1 MNEYEVGY
9 DAARKLVAQ
18 EVLDMIDRYTNRA
31 AITEIKKL
39 MARHIKEANDQGE
52 ARPHEQPERKDNE

>member
-39 MARHIKEANDQGE
+39 MAWHIKEANRRIEEAVAGE
-52 ARPHEQPERKDNE
+52 ITGRG

>member
-39 MARHIKEANDQGE
+39 MARHIKEANRRITEVWVEGC
-52 ARPHEQPERKDNE
+52 EQ

>member
-39 MARHIKEANDQGE
+39 MARHIKEAN
-52 ARPHEQPERKDNE
+52 RER